1 MAEALAS
8 EEAEGCGLGH
18 RPGGVGE
25 GCIEERLGCGGV
37 VVGMA
42 ILDVAGESAESHGEV
57 VGLGTL
63 DKCECEVGRAGDL
76 ACQEEGQHLG
86 HLDGRDG
93 GDPREQ
99 AFGLRVVGRHGGSR
113 DEHEVAPSSG
123 P

>member
-1 MAEALAS
+1 MMKLFDLTGKKALVTGGGRGIGLALAKGLH
-8 EEAEGCGLGH
+8 EA
-18 RPGGVGE
+18 GV
-25 GCIEERLGCGGV
+25 RV
-37 VVGMA
+37 A

-63 DKCECEVGRAGDL
+63 GKCECEVGRAGDL